1 MSSGLHTV
9 IFLSFALALGFLL
22 VILSC
27 ALWKNWMPFWSA
39 LSFAMA
45 PAPNAL
51 FGSLAGADSFS
62 DLNSAYLDMGHFLTG
77 VLLMTGAALPLLLA
91 HTGIITTTAA
101 VLSLSGGLIVYG
113 TIMTYAAFFHTPDD
127 L

>member
-1 MSSGLHTV
+1 
-9 IFLSFALALGFLL
+9 
-22 VILSC
+22 
-27 ALWKNWMPFWSA
+27 
-39 LSFAMA
+39 
-45 PAPNAL
+45 
-51 FGSLAGADSFS
+51 
-62 DLNSAYLDMGHFLTG
+62 MGHFLTG

-113 TIMTYAAFFHTPDD
+113 TSTPRTLTTVMTDAAFFHTPDD